1 MSAATRS
8 ITHPQA
14 RFTADLAS
22 VIEAHSIVHHAPA
35 EIWQDGLY
43 VGNGDLAATVFG
55 APGHTRVLLNKGDL
69 WDERPDWHDEKY
81 NPAEFDWQGR
91 RAAIIRMIETGE
103 EVPLHQPEVRRREGD
118 KGNYSAF
125 VAGGYLDILGVFP
138 EGFTGFE
145 QTLSLYR
152 GTVECRFTSRG
163 EEFGY
168 RAYTHADDNLL
179 AFDLD
184 TGDPAAWPLGFQLH
198 RDLIPFRSAYTPDP
212 DLRPPQFGH
221 DADSLWMT
229 MTFPDGFGFAAVARV
244 PDAKLEFEE
253 ADDRVTA
260 HLRGSK
266 ERKVAVRLTIVT
278 AEKADPADLVRQGQA
293 QLADFE
299 KRQIGIEGHEAWW
312 ADFWSRSWISLPDK
326 LVENCWYIEIYKMA
340 SCSRKGGQAPGQLA
354 HWNGFPDAPWRG
366 DYHTNIN
373 VQENYW
379 PIYTANHPELGWPF
393 YDLYKGILDF
403 MIADTRRY
411 TGMPGARFVRGH
423 GRSGRPYGRGADWE
437 MWPGGSAWLSAHF
450 WWHYQFTRDE
460 AFLRD
465 TYPLMRASLDYFVAC
480 VGEPDEEGVYNII
493 PSVAHE
499 QSVRPPVVGA
509 AGPWGRNSSYE
520 LGLFRELLMHT
531 IRASEIL
538 DVDEEERAK
547 WRDILDNLAA
557 YPVSPDGWFE
567 EWEGISL
574 WESHRHL
581 SPLYPVYPGEEIHQ
595 DVDEGAVRVGRQS
608 VLRFLAR
615 GSDGYTGFSFGW
627 MAACAARMGMADE
640 ALSMIRQ
647 HLRAFVNV
655 NGYSLLGP
663 SMFPGLAPYT
673 GERGD
678 INAKLPNCESG
689 GCFCAAINELLLRSP
704 SGNVD
709 ARPVIRVFPAIV
721 DKWKHVRIS
730 RLRAQGAF
738 EITAERRGGRT
749 AYVIV
754 ESEAGVECRIAHPW
768 PDETAVV
775 SCNGDPVPCAIQEG
789 LLTFPTE
796 PGKSYVI
803 HPGGRPPSELERV
816 EVVPD
821 EEQRN
826 MIGIGGRM
834 ERMTWRQYGELV

>member
-1 MSAATRS
+1 
-8 ITHPQA
+8 
-14 RFTADLAS
+14 
-22 VIEAHSIVHHAPA
+22 
-35 EIWQDGLY
+35 
-43 VGNGDLAATVFG
+43 
-55 APGHTRVLLNKGDL
+55 
-69 WDERPDWHDEKY
+69 
-81 NPAEFDWQGR
+81 
-91 RAAIIRMIETGE
+91 
-103 EVPLHQPEVRRREGD
+103 
-118 KGNYSAF
+118 
-125 VAGGYLDILGVFP
+125 
-138 EGFTGFE
+138 
-145 QTLSLYR
+145 
-152 GTVECRFTSRG
+152 
-163 EEFGY
+163 
-168 RAYTHADDNLL
+168 
-179 AFDLD
+179 
-184 TGDPAAWPLGFQLH
+184 
-198 RDLIPFRSAYTPDP
+198 
-212 DLRPPQFGH
+212 
-221 DADSLWMT
+221 
-229 MTFPDGFGFAAVARV
+229 
-244 PDAKLEFEE
+244 
-253 ADDRVTA
+253 
-260 HLRGSK
+260 
-266 ERKVAVRLTIVT
+266 
-278 AEKADPADLVRQGQA
+278 
-293 QLADFE
+293 
-299 KRQIGIEGHEAWW
+299 
-312 ADFWSRSWISLPDK
+312 
-326 LVENCWYIEIYKMA
+326 MA

-663 SMFPGLAPYT
+663 SMFPGLAPYS

-704 SGNVD
+704 QRQRGRPSRHPRLPGHRRQVE
-709 ARPVIRVFPAIV
+709 ARAYLPPASP
-721 DKWKHVRIS
+721 R
-730 RLRAQGAF
+730 RLRDHGG
-738 EITAERRGGRT
+738 TPRRPHGLRHRRERGRGRVPHRPPVAGR
-749 AYVIV
+749 
-754 ESEAGVECRIAHPW
+754 
-768 PDETAVV
+768 
-775 SCNGDPVPCAIQEG
+775 NGRRVLQRRSGPVRN
-789 LLTFPTE
+789 
-796 PGKSYVI
+796 
-803 HPGGRPPSELERV
+803 PGGAPHLSDGAG
-816 EVVPD
+816 EVLCHSPRRSAPV
-821 EEQRN
+821 
-826 MIGIGGRM
+826 
-834 ERMTWRQYGELV
+834 